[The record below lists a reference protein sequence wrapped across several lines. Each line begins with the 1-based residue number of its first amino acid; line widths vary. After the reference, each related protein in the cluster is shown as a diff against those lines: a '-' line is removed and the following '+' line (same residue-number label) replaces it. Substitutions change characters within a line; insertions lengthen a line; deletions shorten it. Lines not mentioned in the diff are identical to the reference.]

1 MAKKNRLSLTALD
14 NYGSEAVKAPEA
26 AEPTEKTSNV
36 SPNSIANLR
45 PRKQGIPPKKYMQLD
60 IIQFDDYLHR
70 IAKYKRMTRTKYI
83 LSLIK
88 QDYETHKEEYEM
100 MKKLS
105 EFDR

>member
-1 MAKKNRLSLTALD
+1 MAKKNMLNLTALD
-14 NYGSEAVKAPEA
+14 NSGSKTVKA
-26 AEPTEKTSNV
+26 AEPTEKASNV

-45 PRKQGIPPKKYMQLD
+45 PRKKGIPPKKYMQLD
-60 IIQFDDYLHR
+60 IIEFDDYLHR

-88 QDYETHKEEYEM
+88 HDYETHKEEYEM
-100 MKKLS
+100 LKKLS

>member
-1 MAKKNRLSLTALD
+1 
-14 NYGSEAVKAPEA
+14 
-26 AEPTEKTSNV
+26 
-36 SPNSIANLR
+36 
-45 PRKQGIPPKKYMQLD
+45 MQLD

-100 MKKLS
+100 LKNLS